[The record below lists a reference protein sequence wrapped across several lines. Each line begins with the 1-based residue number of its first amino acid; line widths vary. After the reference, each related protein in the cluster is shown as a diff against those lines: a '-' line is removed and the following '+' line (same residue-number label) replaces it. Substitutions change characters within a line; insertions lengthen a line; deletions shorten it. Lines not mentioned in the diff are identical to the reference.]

1 VEIRHTGSVFS
12 MSQREKYSVLR
23 KLDSG
28 GMAEVFVGE
37 AEGIE
42 GFKKRVAI
50 KRVLPHL
57 AENTKFLTMFLDE
70 ARLSLRMNHANVV
83 QVFDIGRSGG
93 TYFIV
98 MEYVDGTNL
107 KRIME
112 TVREKNGRLPVAHA
126 VYIVMEVCKGLAYAH
141 ALTDHEG
148 KSYGIVH
155 RDVSPPNV
163 LLSKQGEV
171 KIVDFGL
178 AKATSQLERT
188 DPGVVKGKFA
198 YLAPEAAWGRTVDHR
213 ADIFACG
220 IILYELLTGRR
231 LFLGETDVQTVEL
244 VRLGDVP
251 SVAKQNPDVPA
262 ELEGILRKSLAKDP
276 ADRFQ
281 SCNDLGEMLAG
292 FLFSQRLKVTGFD
305 LQRMV
310 KAIVAADDAREV
322 QKPSIIDKLISDELQ
337 KFSTLEDDVRDS
349 VHDLDAGDQG
359 GQRALDPSGFE
370 DPRAWLGELGSVEE
384 DGPLSSDGGWRE
396 PGLESDDGLE
406 DRLAPPEERSPAAH
420 EGASLAQMLE
430 GEVRLGS
437 EVREEEE
444 GNGKWLLMGV
454 GVAAFL
460 ALAMIVAV
468 LAYAAGVV
476 P

>member
-1 VEIRHTGSVFS
+1 

-57 AENTKFLTMFLDE
+57 AENAKFLTMFLDE

-107 KRIME
+107 KRVME
-112 TVREKNGRLPVAHA
+112 TMREKGTRLPVAHA

-141 ALTDHEG
+141 ALTDHDG

-178 AKATSQLERT
+178 ARATSQLERT

-198 YLAPEAAWGRTVDHR
+198 YLAPEAAWGRPVDHR

-251 SVAKQNPDVPA
+251 SVSRQNPDVPA
-262 ELEGILRKSLAKDP
+262 ELEAIVDKALAKDP
-276 ADRFQ
+276 SDRFQ
-281 SCNDLGEMLAG
+281 SCNDLGEILAG
-292 FLFSQRLKVTGFD
+292 FLFSKRLKVTGFD
-305 LQRMV
+305 LQRVV
-310 KAIVAADDAREV
+310 KTIVADDEARDV
-322 QKPSIIDKLISDELQ
+322 QKPSIIDKLIEDELQ
-337 KFSTLEDDVRDS
+337 KFSTLEDEVRDS
-349 VHDLDAGDQG
+349 VHDLDPADRG
-359 GQRALDPSGFE
+359 GEFALDPSGFE
-370 DPRAWLGELGSVEE
+370 DPRAWLGELGVIEG
-384 DGPLSSDGGWRE
+384 DGPLAGGDGWRE
-396 PGLESDDGLE
+396 PGLEPDDGQGHDARSAHE
-406 DRLAPPEERSPAAH
+406 PVSPAAAR
-420 EGASLAQMLE
+420 EGPSLAQMLE
-430 GEVRLGS
+430 GEVRMGS
-437 EVREEEE
+437 EIRHEEDRSR
-444 GNGKWLLMGV
+444 KWLLMGV

-460 ALAMIVAV
+460 AFAMIVAI